1 MIVKF
6 SGEANFCKEVV
17 LKFPDDVSE
26 KELQE
31 RLEEWL
37 LEQIYDSSFTVLG
50 DNSAKEG
57 DPHQ

>member
-1 MIVKF
+1 LW
-6 SGEANFCKEVV
+6 AT

>member
-1 MIVKF
+1 MGNI
-6 SGEANFCKEVV
+6 EVS
-17 LKFPDDVSE
+17 DDVSE